1 MSDVGLPVVKRSV
14 RVAGHRTSVS
24 VEEPFWDGLRDIA
37 RQRGLS
43 LNRLVASIDAE
54 RKGQNLSSAIRV
66 AVLAHYRQIAKGQ
79 GAEG

>member
-1 MSDVGLPVVKRSV
+1 VSDGGLPVVKRSV

-66 AVLAHYRQIAKGQ
+66 AVLSHYRQLAEAH